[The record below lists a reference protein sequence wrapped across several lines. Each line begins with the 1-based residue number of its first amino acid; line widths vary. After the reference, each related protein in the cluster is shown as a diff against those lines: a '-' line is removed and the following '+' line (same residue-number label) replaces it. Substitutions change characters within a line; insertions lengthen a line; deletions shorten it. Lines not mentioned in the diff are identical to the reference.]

1 MVLGLLRVLR
11 VLSLFN
17 FVGSVVNISIFIR
30 GNRGIEMLSSLFRIV
45 WLIRRIENSV
55 VIVIL
60 NFFFYDIVKIG
71 Y

>member
-17 FVGSVVNISIFIR
+17 FVGSVGNISIFIR